1 MSLKTGQGEKI
12 YSPASGKYVR
22 LEHVN
27 DPTFSSGVMGAGF
40 GVDPDKGV
48 VCAPVDGT
56 IAMIFPTGHAI
67 GFTTAS
73 GLEVLVHIGIDTVS
87 LNGKG
92 FHVLKNTGDKVKA
105 HEEVIRFDIDAI
117 KAAGLDPTVMTL
129 FTNGAGYDLTL
140 IPASEVT
147 PNSEAA
153 EASLKESKGAEKKE
167 AQKKGAEKKE
177 EPVKAE
183 KAAAAGNTESKTN
196 ASAKDVSK
204 YEYGRMCSE
213 ILEAVGGSKN
223 IKNVF
228 HCVTRLRIVPVNRDL
243 VDMDKLNSV
252 SGLLKVVESSGQLQC
267 VVGTTVADVYAD
279 FLAISGVKL
288 DGDAPA
294 ASDSENVNEKKPN
307 LLTQG
312 LNTLA
317 SCVTPGLYAIVAG
330 GMIKGIIA
338 LITALKIVSP
348 SSDIITVL
356 NAVGDAPFYF
366 MPFII
371 GYASAKR
378 FKIKEIFG
386 IMIAGILMYSTF
398 LSPAE
403 GVTGYAFGIVH
414 IPAYNYKGSI
424 FPVILSVWI
433 FSVIFHFID
442 KRMPKNVR
450 IVFSGSLSFLIS
462 APLFLGFAAPLGN
475 WIAVIMTGTFAWLF
489 TNAGPF
495 AGALFCGIVPLTI
508 IFGIKGWSAI
518 ELQNLATLGH
528 DFVLPNFFY
537 SNLAVSGAVL
547 AYALKLKPGDQKSAA
562 VSTGLVCILGITEPA
577 LYGIAL
583 PEKKPLYA
591 AMAGGAIAGATAM
604 LLGVVTYAFSM
615 PGITSI
621 ATYMDSG
628 NNFLLL
634 LVVMAVAWG
643 SSFII
648 SFVLNKKEA

>member
-40 GVDPDKGV
+40 GIDPSKGV
-48 VCAPVDGT
+48 VYAPVDGT

-67 GFTTAS
+67 GFTTAG

-87 LNGKG
+87 LEGKG
-92 FHVLKNTGDKVKA
+92 FQVLKNIGDKVKA

-140 IPASEVT
+140 IPATEVT
-147 PNSEAA
+147 PNSEVA
-153 EASLKESKGAEKKE
+153 E
-167 AQKKGAEKKE
+167 
-177 EPVKAE
+177 
-183 KAAAAGNTESKTN
+183 
-196 ASAKDVSK
+196 ASAKDSESAGTMEKAAEKEAAKTKESAAAKDTSK
-204 YEYGRMCSE
+204 YEYGKMCSE

-252 SGLLKVVESSGQLQC
+252 GGLLKVIESSGQLQC
-267 VVGTTVADVYAD
+267 VVGTAVAEVYAD

-294 ASDSENVNEKKPN
+294 AAADENVNEKRPN
-307 LLTQG
+307 LITQG

-330 GMIKGIIA
+330 GMIKGIIS
-338 LITALKIVSP
+338 LITALKLVSS

-403 GVTGYAFGIVH
+403 GVTSYAFGIIH

-489 TNAGPF
+489 TNAGPL
-495 AGALFCGIVPLTI
+495 AGALFCGIIPLTI

-648 SFVLNKKEA
+648 SFAINKKEK

>member
-40 GVDPDKGV
+40 GIDPSKGV
-48 VCAPVDGT
+48 VYAPVDGT

-67 GFTTAS
+67 GFTTAG

-87 LNGKG
+87 LEGKG
-92 FHVLKNTGDKVKA
+92 FQVLKNIGDKVKA

-140 IPASEVT
+140 IPATEVT
-147 PNSEAA
+147 PNSEVA
-153 EASLKESKGAEKKE
+153 E
-167 AQKKGAEKKE
+167 
-177 EPVKAE
+177 
-183 KAAAAGNTESKTN
+183 
-196 ASAKDVSK
+196 ASAKDSERAGTMEKAAEKEAAKTKESAAAKDTSK
-204 YEYGRMCSE
+204 YEYGKMCSE

-252 SGLLKVVESSGQLQC
+252 GGLLKVIESSGQLQC
-267 VVGTTVADVYAD
+267 VVGTAVAEVYAD

-294 ASDSENVNEKKPN
+294 AAADENVNEKRPN
-307 LLTQG
+307 LITQG

-330 GMIKGIIA
+330 GMIKGIIS
-338 LITALKIVSP
+338 LITALKLVSS

-403 GVTGYAFGIVH
+403 GVTSYAFGIIH

-489 TNAGPF
+489 TNAGPL
-495 AGALFCGIVPLTI
+495 AGALFCGIIPLTI

-648 SFVLNKKEA
+648 SFAINKKEK